1 MMNIEQLTNRLAQMP
16 DQALQQYAMMNKEDP
31 YIMALALS
39 ESRRRKQM
47 RTAAAPQ
54 QQAQPKVA
62 DQALMEMSPAGGVD
76 ALPTEE
82 MNFAGGGIVAF
93 ADGGD
98 VERYQA
104 GGSLTGDVQRILQKP
119 PAQRTPQENALLQ
132 QAGVALQS
140 RPLGAD
146 SGVGA
151 ANTFLENL
159 GPRIRNYFTE
169 GASQLSDEELAARPN
184 AGGVMNERIL
194 RNMGI
199 APTAPRPAAPAAA
212 PAADNLSGMDRR
224 LMAGSQPS
232 IASVKT
238 PLPPKAP
245 AGLGATPEAAALQK
259 SPAPAAAKAPSV
271 QDAKTLAGQ
280 FFDANAQTD
289 ALKEFVKD
297 TKASVAEA
305 RERRKEGKPTGEAYS
320 KYEEMLQGEEGRA
333 GKERDEATGVAIFK
347 AGLAM
352 MGGTSPRAFEN
363 ISKGALTGLD
373 EYTSA
378 MKDMKKAAKER
389 QKAFADIENAR
400 RAEKLEDWK
409 SAQTFEDKAATRL
422 DKAREV
428 GVKGIMD
435 ITGKDADIAAA
446 IYKTQVEQ
454 QGQTA
459 RTKMQVD
466 AMRDRGG
473 NVNDRQT
480 LSELKALQKQYADQL
495 KTTFNKTERAAVQ
508 AKLDR
513 VEAALVNMAGLGTI
527 TGTPGAAGPG
537 GIPSDVQA
545 LLNKYGG
552 K

>member
-104 GGSLTGDVQRILQKP
+104 GGSLTGETLDAARARAQAAQQRLYTYGLRQRQQD
-119 PAQRTPQENALLQ
+119 PAGFQTAQ
-132 QAGVALQS
+132 Q
-140 RPLGAD
+140 
-146 SGVGA
+146 
-151 ANTFLENL
+151 
-159 GPRIRNYFTE
+159 
-169 GASQLSDEELAARPN
+169 ELAAAQAALQN
-184 AGGVMNERIL
+184 AEQGYAAEMSASGAGRAAFGM
-194 RNMGI
+194 
-199 APTAPRPAAPAAA
+199 PTAPMMPAPAA

-259 SPAPAAAKAPSV
+259 SPAAPAAGAPTVQGAK
-271 QDAKTLAGQ
+271 DLAGQ
-280 FFDANAQTD
+280 FYDTEAQ
-289 ALKEFVKD
+289 
-297 TKASVAEA
+297 KAEIDKYMAEQRADVAAA
-305 RERRKEGKPTGEAYS
+305 RERRNEGKPTGKAYS

-400 RAEKLEDWK
+400 RAEDREDWK
-409 SAQTFEDKAATRL
+409 SAQAFEDKAATRL
-422 DKAREV
+422 DKAREF
-428 GVKGIMD
+428 GVKSIMD
-435 ITGKDADIAAA
+435 VTGKSADIASA
-446 IYKTQVEQ
+446 IYKTGVEQ
-454 QGQTA
+454 QGAFQRA
-459 RTKMQVD
+459 KLQAD

-473 NVNDRQT
+473 SAGERQQ
-480 LSELKALQKQYADQL
+480 LAELKALQTNLKDQL
-495 KTTFNKTERAAVQ
+495 KDARMMGPKGDPIRAQLAQVNDAI
-508 AKLDR
+508 AK
-513 VEAALVNMAGLGTI
+513 MAGLGTM
-527 TGTPGAAGPG
+527 TGAPGVTSPG

>member
-98 VERYQA
+98 VERYQF
-104 GGSLTGDVQRILQKP
+104 GGDTMGGFTPDFAQSELMSGASAMRAQE
-119 PAQRTPQENALLQ
+119 AQRAKTLAELEQRVVFLTNAGAPQ
-132 QAGVALQS
+132 
-140 RPLGAD
+140 
-146 SGVGA
+146 A
-151 ANTFLENL
+151 A
-159 GPRIRNYFTE
+159 
-169 GASQLSDEELAARPN
+169 AARAQLEAFKASGQSSLPV
-184 AGGVMNERIL
+184 A
-194 RNMGI
+194 
-199 APTAPRPAAPAAA
+199 AQPTPTT
-212 PAADNLSGMDRR
+212 NQSGMDRR
-224 LMAGSQPS
+224 MMAGSLPS

-238 PLPPKAP
+238 PLPPKGR
-245 AGLGATPEAAALQK
+245 AGLGATPEADALQK
-259 SPAPAAAKAPSV
+259 SPAPAAAKGPSV
-271 QDAKTLAGQ
+271 QDAKALAGQ
-280 FFDANAQTD
+280 FFDTKAQTD
-289 ALKEFVKD
+289 AIEKFVKD
-297 TKASVAEA
+297 QEASVDAA
-305 RERRKEGKPTGEAYS
+305 RERRKEGKPEGKAYS
-320 KYEEMLQGEEGRA
+320 KFEEMLQGEEGRA
-333 GKERDEATGVAIFK
+333 GKERDEATGVAIFR

-363 ISKGALTGLD
+363 ISKGALAGLD
-373 EYTSA
+373 DYTAA
-378 MKDMKKAAKER
+378 MKDMKKSAKER

-400 RAEKLEDWK
+400 RAEDREDWK
-409 SAQTFEDKAATRL
+409 SAQAFEDKAATRL
-422 DKAREV
+422 DRAREV
-428 GVKGIMD
+428 GIDGIMKV
-435 ITGKDADIAAA
+435 TGKSAEIASG

-473 NVNDRQT
+473 NTGDRQT
-480 LSELKALQKQYADQL
+480 LNELKALQTNLKDQL
-495 KTTFNKTERAAVQ
+495 KDARMMGSKGDPIRAQLAQVNDAI
-508 AKLDR
+508 AK
-513 VEAALVNMAGLGTI
+513 MAGLGTM
-527 TGTPGAAGPG
+527 PGAPGVTSPG

>member
-104 GGSLTGDVQRILQKP
+104 GGSLTGETLDAARARAQAAQQRLYTYGLRQRQQD
-119 PAQRTPQENALLQ
+119 PAGFQTAQ
-132 QAGVALQS
+132 Q
-140 RPLGAD
+140 
-146 SGVGA
+146 
-151 ANTFLENL
+151 
-159 GPRIRNYFTE
+159 
-169 GASQLSDEELAARPN
+169 ELAAAQAALQN
-184 AGGVMNERIL
+184 AEQGYAAEMSASGAGRAAFGM
-194 RNMGI
+194 
-199 APTAPRPAAPAAA
+199 PTAPMMPAPTA

-232 IASVKT
+232 IASFET
-238 PLPPKAP
+238 PLPPKGR

-259 SPAPAAAKAPSV
+259 SPAPAAAKGPSV
-271 QDAKTLAGQ
+271 QDAKALAGQ
-280 FFDANAQTD
+280 FFDTKAQTD

-297 TKASVAEA
+297 TKDSVDAA
-305 RERRKEGKPTGEAYS
+305 RERRNEGKPTGEAYS
-320 KYEEMLQGEEGRA
+320 KYEEMLRGEEGRA
-333 GKERDEATGVAIFK
+333 GKEKDEATGVAIFR

-363 ISKGALTGLD
+363 ISKGALAGLD
-373 EYTSA
+373 DYTAA
-378 MKDMKKAAKER
+378 MKDMKKSAKER

-400 RAEKLEDWK
+400 RAEDREDWK
-409 SAQTFEDKAATRL
+409 SAQAFEDKAATRM
-422 DKAREV
+422 DRAREV
-428 GVKGIMD
+428 GIDGIMKV
-435 ITGKDADIAAA
+435 TGKNAEIASS

-466 AMRDRGG
+466 AMQARTGAQTESKEVAAAEAAFARDP
-473 NVNDRQT
+473 NA
-480 LSELKALQKQYADQL
+480 KALSKSLEMLALNPSSPKYQEAL
-495 KTTFNKTERAAVQ
+495 RALNDIRASKYRQ
-508 AKLDR
+508 F
-513 VEAALVNMAGLGTI
+513 GI
-527 TGTPGAAGPG
+527 TLEGTPGAASPG
-537 GIPSDVQA
+537 GTTQQGWGIKPLQ
-545 LLNKYGG
+545 
-552 K
+552 

>member
-1 MMNIEQLTNRLAQMP
+1 
-16 DQALQQYAMMNKEDP
+16 
-31 YIMALALS
+31 
-39 ESRRRKQM
+39 
-47 RTAAAPQ
+47 
-54 QQAQPKVA
+54 
-62 DQALMEMSPAGGVD
+62 
-76 ALPTEE
+76 
-82 MNFAGGGIVAF
+82 
-93 ADGGD
+93 
-98 VERYQA
+98 
-104 GGSLTGDVQRILQKP
+104 
-119 PAQRTPQENALLQ
+119 
-132 QAGVALQS
+132 
-140 RPLGAD
+140 LGAD

-199 APTAPRPAAPAAA
+199 APTAPRPAAPAA

-232 IASVKT
+232 IASFET
-238 PLPPKAP
+238 PLPPKGR

-259 SPAPAAAKAPSV
+259 SPAPAAAKGPSV
-271 QDAKTLAGQ
+271 QDAKALAGQ
-280 FFDANAQTD
+280 FYDTEAQ
-289 ALKEFVKD
+289 
-297 TKASVAEA
+297 KAEIDRYMAEQRADVAAA
-305 RERRKEGKPTGEAYS
+305 RERRNEGKPTGKAYS

-400 RAEKLEDWK
+400 RAEEREDWK
-409 SAQTFEDKAATRL
+409 SAQAFEDKAATRL
-422 DKAREV
+422 DKAREF
-428 GVKGIMD
+428 GVKSIMD
-435 ITGKDADIAAA
+435 VTGKSADIAST

-454 QGQTA
+454 QGATQRA
-459 RTKMQVD
+459 VIG
-466 AMRDRGG
+466 ASAGADRRMTLTPAQRAEIANKAKD
-473 NVNDRQT
+473 NVQN
-480 LSELKALQKQYADQL
+480 ELKTDMRMQMEMRRNPALMNTLVQRE
-495 KTTFNKTERAAVQ
+495 TERLMAA
-508 AKLDR
+508 AEGR
-513 VEAALVNMAGLGTI
+513 TMAEA
-527 TGTPGAAGPG
+527 PGAASPG
-537 GIPSDVQA
+537 GNTRMRFDAQGNPI
-545 LLNKYGG
+545 K
-552 K
+552 

>member
-1 MMNIEQLTNRLAQMP
+1 MMNIEQITNRLAQMP

-93 ADGGD
+93 AEGGD
-98 VERYQA
+98 VERYQF
-104 GGSLTGDVQRILQKP
+104 GGDTMGGFTPDFAQSELMSGASAMRAQE
-119 PAQRTPQENALLQ
+119 AQRAKTLAELEQKVAFLTSTGAPQ
-132 QAGVALQS
+132 
-140 RPLGAD
+140 
-146 SGVGA
+146 A
-151 ANTFLENL
+151 A
-159 GPRIRNYFTE
+159 
-169 GASQLSDEELAARPN
+169 AARAQLEAFKASGQATLP
-184 AGGVMNERIL
+184 
-194 RNMGI
+194 
-199 APTAPRPAAPAAA
+199 PAAPAAI
-212 PAADNLSGMDRR
+212 AATDSGMDRR
-224 LMAGSQPS
+224 LATGSQPK
-232 IASVKT
+232 IDSVKAAAA
-238 PLPPKAP
+238 PKENR
-245 AGLGATPEAAALQK
+245 GLGGTPEAKAMRQPA
-259 SPAPAAAKAPSV
+259 APAAAKAPSV
-271 QDAKTLAGQ
+271 QDAKALAGQ
-280 FFDANAQTD
+280 FFDTKAQTD
-289 ALKEFVKD
+289 AIDQFVRD
-297 TKASVAEA
+297 QEASVAAA
-305 RERRKEGKPTGEAYS
+305 RERRNEGKPGGKAYS
-320 KYEEMLQGEEGRA
+320 RFEEMLRGEEGRA
-333 GKERDEATGVAIFK
+333 GKEKDEATGVAIFR

-363 ISKGALTGLD
+363 ISKGALAGLD
-373 EYTSA
+373 DYTAA

-400 RAEKLEDWK
+400 RAEDREDWK
-409 SAQTFEDKAATRL
+409 SAQAFEDKAATRM
-422 DKAREV
+422 DRAREV
-428 GVKGIMD
+428 GIDGIMKV
-435 ITGKDADIAAA
+435 TGKNADIASS

-454 QGQTA
+454 QGLTA

-473 NVNDRQT
+473 NAGERQQ
-480 LSELKALQKQYADQL
+480 LAELKALQTNLKDQL
-495 KTTFNKTERAAVQ
+495 KDARMMGPKGDPIRAQLAQVNDAI
-508 AKLDR
+508 AK
-513 VEAALVNMAGLGTI
+513 MAGLGTM
-527 TGTPGAAGPG
+527 TGAPGVTSPG